1 MRRSSSRLLG
11 MLCVIAT
18 AGVTVFAA
26 AAAAAAPASAAPAPK
41 PQARLTGDQIAS
53 RANADLQSASSYN
66 IYSSVTI
73 AGLTISVSSTAT
85 AQGCLIIVNASHG
98 ISEKILDVGGSEWIQ
113 PSNEFWISLGYTGT
127 VLAYLEGKWI
137 TAAAFLKLFGIKNVP
152 SSGATCST
160 SSPTGLPVTGW
171 TLVRR
176 TKLSGRLAWRI
187 INKGKKLSAY
197 VSDTAE
203 PEFLRLTLLGIT
215 EYFSGYN
222 APIMLAPPLN
232 TYVLNMVPPP
242 PGGLFSAG
250 SDTPARAG
258 ITARA
263 GLLAQASASLPD
275 RGSLLRAAALLTP

>member
-1 MRRSSSRLLG
+1 MVG

-18 AGVTVFAA
+18 AGATVFTAV
-26 AAAAAAPASAAPAPK
+26 APASAAPANK
-41 PQARLTGDQIAS
+41 PQAKLTGDQIAK
-53 RANADLQSASSYN
+53 RANADLQSASSYR
-66 IYSSVTI
+66 IYSSTTI
-73 AGLTISVSSTAT
+73 AGLTLSVSSTAT
-85 AQGCLIIVNASHG
+85 VQGCLIAINTGHG
-98 ISEKILDVGGSEWIQ
+98 ISEKILDVGTSEWVQ
-113 PSNEFWISLGYTGT
+113 PSNDFWASLGYTGT

-152 SSGATCST
+152 SSGGTCST

-171 TLVRR
+171 TLVR
-176 TKLSGRLAWRI
+176 TAKLSGRLVWRI
-187 INKGKKLSAY
+187 INKDKKLSAY

-232 TYVLNMVPPP
+232 TYVLTMVPPL
-242 PGGLFSAG
+242 PGGSLSVGADIP
-250 SDTPARAG
+250 SRAG

-263 GLLAQASASLPD
+263 GLLARASWPG
-275 RGSLLRAAALLTP
+275 RGSLLAGWR